1 MTTITSRYFN
11 QHTSKVQ
18 KAAERAPVI
27 ITRRGEPS
35 YVLMS
40 IAYFRRVA
48 GRAPHDVLENAE
60 PARKWRN
67 AAEMLAPSDP
77 TVADIELEIPPR
89 SKAQQRGV

>member
-35 YVLMS
+35 HVLMS
-40 IAYFRRVA
+40 IAILTKPYTA
-48 GRAPHDVLENAE
+48 LGRGGGPHPTGVRGAPGL
-60 PARKWRN
+60 
-67 AAEMLAPSDP
+67 
-77 TVADIELEIPPR
+77 
-89 SKAQQRGV
+89 

>member
-35 YVLMS
+35 TS
-40 IAYFRRVA
+40 
-48 GRAPHDVLENAE
+48 
-60 PARKWRN
+60 
-67 AAEMLAPSDP
+67 S
-77 TVADIELEIPPR
+77 
-89 SKAQQRGV
+89 